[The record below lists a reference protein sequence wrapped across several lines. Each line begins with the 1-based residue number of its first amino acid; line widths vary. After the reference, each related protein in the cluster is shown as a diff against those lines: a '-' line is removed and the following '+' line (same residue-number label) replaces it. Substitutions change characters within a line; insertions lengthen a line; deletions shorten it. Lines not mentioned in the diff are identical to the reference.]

1 MRGRQM
7 PLQARNGAGVREHS
21 GHGLEAGQT
30 VKTLSKIVV
39 LMLLASLAAV
49 AQQSRVYREGNSWV
63 QEITG
68 SLPAARS
75 LRVSAQMG
83 SVHVQGGPQQSVNY
97 IVRVRAYTSS
107 EQEARRQFQQYQ
119 VEAAKRGDLAVIE
132 GRYQGG
138 KARHFSADFSL
149 QVPQSLEAAKVE
161 TDGGS
166 VSVSDIAGRVDASSG
181 GGSLKLDRIG
191 GNVTGSTGGGSIE
204 VGSAGGDL
212 SLETGGGGIRVASAK
227 GKITAQTGGGSVVV
241 LDGLQGAFLETGG
254 GSIKV
259 QRCQGRVK
267 ASTGGGSIDL
277 GQINGPAEVDTG
289 GGSIHLALASGPVRA
304 ESGGGS
310 IELMNL
316 SQGARAETG
325 GGGITA
331 QFIATRGGFSS
342 SELETPAGDITV
354 YLAPNLPVTIHA
366 AVDMGNGHKIESDFP
381 EIKVLS
387 EGGDYG
393 PKRITAEGSLNGGG
407 PVLKVHTSSGDIVF
421 LRSTSK

>member
-1 MRGRQM
+1 MRGQQM

-39 LMLLASLAAV
+39 LLLLASLAAV

-181 GGSLKLDRIG
+181 GGS
-191 GNVTGSTGGGSIE
+191 IE

-289 GGSIHLALASGPVRA
+289 
-304 ESGGGS
+304 
-310 IELMNL
+310 
-316 SQGARAETG
+316 
-325 GGGITA
+325 
-331 QFIATRGGFSS
+331 
-342 SELETPAGDITV
+342 
-354 YLAPNLPVTIHA
+354 
-366 AVDMGNGHKIESDFP
+366 
-381 EIKVLS
+381 
-387 EGGDYG
+387 
-393 PKRITAEGSLNGGG
+393 
-407 PVLKVHTSSGDIVF
+407 
-421 LRSTSK
+421 

>member
-1 MRGRQM
+1 MRNQA
-7 PLQARNGAGVREHS
+7 LQLDRSGAGVHRRFVTEY
-21 GHGLEAGQT
+21 GTGDT
-30 VKTLSKIVV
+30 VKTVSKLAI
-39 LMLLASLAAV
+39 LLLLAASAAV
-49 AQQSRVYREGNSWV
+49 AQGSRIYREGNTWV
-63 QEITG
+63 EEITG
-68 SLPAARS
+68 SLPGARS
-75 LRVSAQMG
+75 LRVSAQLG
-83 SVHVQGGPQQSVNY
+83 SVGVQGGPQQAVNY
-97 IVRVRAYTSS
+97 VVRKRSYSGS
-107 EQEARRQFQQYQ
+107 EQEARRQFEQYR
-119 VEAAKRGDLAVIE
+119 VDASKRGDLAVVE
-132 GRYQGG
+132 GQYLGG
-138 KARHFSADFSL
+138 RTRRFSVDFSL
-149 QVPQSLEAAKVE
+149 QVPQALDAAKVE

-166 VSVSDIAGRVDASSG
+166 VSVNNIAGRVEASSG

-191 GNVTGSTGGGSIE
+191 GNVTGNTGGGSID
-204 VGSAGGDL
+204 VGAAGGDL
-212 SLETGGGGIRVASAK
+212 NLETGGGGIRVASAK

-254 GSIKV
+254 GSIQVK
-259 QRCQGRVK
+259 RCQGRVK

-277 GQINGPAEVDTG
+277 GQIDGPAEVDTG
-289 GGSIHLALASGPVRA
+289 GGSIHLALANGPVRA

-331 QFIATRGGFSS
+331 QFVAARGGFSN

-354 YLAPNLPVTIHA
+354 YLAPALPVTVHA

-381 EIKVLS
+381 EIKVVS

-393 PKRITAEGSLNGGG
+393 PKRITAEGNLNGGG
-407 PVLKVHTSSGDIVF
+407 PVLKVHTSSGDILF

>member
-1 MRGRQM
+1 M
-7 PLQARNGAGVREHS
+7 
-21 GHGLEAGQT
+21 
-30 VKTLSKIVV
+30 KTTPKFAMV
-39 LMLLASLAAV
+39 LLLLASVAAV
-49 AQQSRVYREGNSWV
+49 AQQSRTYRDDSGWV
-63 QEITG
+63 EEISG
-68 SLPAARS
+68 SLAEVHS

-83 SVHVQGGPQQSVNY
+83 SVEVQGGSQQAVNY
-97 IVRVRAYTSS
+97 VVRLRAFTSS
-107 EQEARRQFQQYQ
+107 EQEARRRFEQYRL
-119 VEAAKRGDLAVIE
+119 EASKRGDLAVIE
-132 GRYQGG
+132 GQYIGG
-138 KARHFSADFSL
+138 RARHFSADFSL

-166 VSVSDIAGRVDASSG
+166 VTVNDIAGRVDASSG

-191 GNVTGSTGGGSIE
+191 GNITGSTGGGSID
-204 VGSAGGDL
+204 VGNAGADL

-254 GSIKV
+254 GSIQVK
-259 QRCQGRVK
+259 RCQGRVK
-267 ASTGGGSIDL
+267 ASTGGGSIEL
-277 GQINGPAEVDTG
+277 GQIDGPAEMDTG
-289 GGSIHLALASGPVRA
+289 GGSIHLALANGPVRA

-316 SQGARAETG
+316 GQGARAETG

-331 QFIATRGGFSS
+331 QFVASRGGFSNS
-342 SELETPAGDITV
+342 VLETPSGDITV
-354 YLAPNLPVTIHA
+354 YLAPTLPVTIHA
-366 AVDMGNGHKIESDFP
+366 AIDMGNGHRIESDFP
-381 EIKVLS
+381 QIKVVS

>member
-1 MRGRQM
+1 MRGQQV
-7 PLQARNGAGVREHS
+7 PLEARNGGGMREHS

-30 VKTLSKIVV
+30 VKTLSKIAV
-39 LMLLASLAAV
+39 LLLLASLAAV

-191 GNVTGSTGGGSIE
+191 GNVTGSTGGGSIR
-204 VGSAGGDL
+204 G
-212 SLETGGGGIRVASAK
+212 ASAK

-331 QFIATRGGFSS
+331 QFVATRGGFSS

>member
-1 MRGRQM
+1 
-7 PLQARNGAGVREHS
+7 
-21 GHGLEAGQT
+21 
-30 VKTLSKIVV
+30 VKTISKIGIV
-39 LMLLASLAAV
+39 LLLASAAAV
-49 AQQSRVYREGNSWV
+49 AQQSRVYREGGGWV
-63 QEITG
+63 EEITG

-75 LRVSAQMG
+75 LRVSAQLG
-83 SVHVQGGPQQSVNY
+83 SVQVQGGPQQTVNY
-97 IVRVRAYTSS
+97 VVRKRAYTSS
-107 EQEARRQFQQYQ
+107 EQEARRQFEQYRVTASQ
-119 VEAAKRGDLAVIE
+119 RGDMAVLE
-132 GRYQGG
+132 GQHQGG
-138 KARHFSADFSL
+138 RARRFSVDFSL

-166 VSVSDIAGRVDASSG
+166 VSVNDIGGRVDASSG
-181 GGSLKLDRIG
+181 GGSLKLDHIG
-191 GNVTGSTGGGSIE
+191 GDVTGNTGGGSID
-204 VGSAGGDL
+204 VGSAGGNL
-212 SLETGGGGIRVASAK
+212 NLQTGGGGIRVASAK

-254 GSIKV
+254 GSIQVK
-259 QRCQGRVK
+259 RCQGQVK

-366 AVDMGNGHKIESDFP
+366 AVDMGNGHKIASDFP
-381 EIKVLS
+381 EIKVVS

>member
-1 MRGRQM
+1 M
-7 PLQARNGAGVREHS
+7 
-21 GHGLEAGQT
+21 
-30 VKTLSKIVV
+30 KTTPKFALV
-39 LMLLASLAAV
+39 LLLASVAAV
-49 AQQSRVYREGNSWV
+49 AQQSRVYREDGGWV
-63 QEITG
+63 EEITG
-68 SLPAARS
+68 SLPGAQS

-83 SVHVQGGPQQSVNY
+83 SVQVQGGPQQSVNY
-97 IVRVRAYTSS
+97 VVRLRAYNSS
-107 EQEARRQFQQYQ
+107 EQQARRQFEQYH
-119 VEAAKRGDLAVIE
+119 VDAAKHGDMAVIE
-132 GRYQGG
+132 GQYLGG
-138 KARHFSADFSL
+138 RARHFSANFTL

-166 VSVSDIAGRVDASSG
+166 VSVADIAGHVEASSG

-191 GNVTGSTGGGSIE
+191 GNVSGSTGGGSIE
-204 VGSAGGDL
+204 VGAAGADL
-212 SLETGGGGIRVASAK
+212 NLETGGGSIRVASAK

-254 GSIKV
+254 GSIQVK
-259 QRCQGRVK
+259 RCQGHVK

-277 GQINGPAEVDTG
+277 GQIDGPAEVDTG

-331 QFIATRGGFSS
+331 QFVATRGSFSNS
-342 SELETPAGDITV
+342 VLETPAGDITV
-354 YLAPNLPVTIHA
+354 YLAPTLPVTIHA
-366 AVDMGNGHKIESDFP
+366 AVDMGNGHKIHSDFP